1 MFQPWVLLP
10 MLWCCFTNFHLQKK
24 REDTGWESGNE
35 ANEFPVLHE
44 TILYILTY
52 IIACTDGGIRL
63 AGGNQPNEGRVEVC
77 LNSRWGT
84 VCDDAWGTVD
94 ASVACRQLGFSG
106 QSKSAS
112 WKVLLKVLID
122 CVCVGGIKEEKL
134 ENNRM
139 CIITTVPNSVPI
151 DWHNI
156 RDCSPLNIYSA

>member
-1 MFQPWVLLP
+1 

-24 REDTGWESGNE
+24 REDTGWESRNE
-35 ANEFPVLHE
+35 AIESPVLHE

-84 VCDDAWGTVD
+84 VCDDSWGTVD

-106 QSKSAS
+106 LS
-112 WKVLLKVLID
+112 
-122 CVCVGGIKEEKL
+122 
-134 ENNRM
+134 R
-139 CIITTVPNSVPI
+139 
-151 DWHNI
+151 
-156 RDCSPLNIYSA
+156 